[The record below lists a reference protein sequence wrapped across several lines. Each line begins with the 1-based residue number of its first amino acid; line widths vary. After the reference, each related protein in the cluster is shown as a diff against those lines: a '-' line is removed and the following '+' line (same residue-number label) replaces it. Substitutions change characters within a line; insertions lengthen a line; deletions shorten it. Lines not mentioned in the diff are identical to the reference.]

1 MLLCIVTAYKSVLI
15 YRMAYMRK
23 GIVGPE
29 IKGLHC
35 SKRTVSTSYFKG
47 PGLFHLEKTK
57 KTVLMFWD
65 KKRDVWF
72 EGVHVTKKLAVR
84 LSRCPLRYSPCA
96 YPYMPPAASVPI
108 RSVSKPRFYTISF
121 PLHTLLAIICL

>member
-1 MLLCIVTAYKSVLI
+1 
-15 YRMAYMRK
+15 MRK

-29 IKGLHC
+29 IKGLNC

-47 PGLFHLEKTK
+47 PGLFQLEKTK

-72 EGVHVTKKLAVR
+72 EGVHVTKIFSSQAISMSLAVQSMCLHAPCR
-84 LSRCPLRYSPCA
+84 LCTHKECIKTKILYNQFS
-96 YPYMPPAASVPI
+96 
-108 RSVSKPRFYTISF
+108 T
-121 PLHTLLAIICL
+121 